1 LVSWQELR
9 PQLGYA
15 GLNFRGS
22 VSDIW
27 FLHGFFDGK
36 FSYPNGCL
44 QKKRAWRL
52 REVCNR
58 QAASPYAIASKET
71 GFD

>member
-1 LVSWQELR
+1 M
-9 PQLGYA
+9 LGLTS
-15 GLNFRGS
+15 GDQFQTS
-22 VSDIW
+22 
-27 FLHGFFDGK
+27 GFYTG
-36 FSYPNGCL
+36 FSMVNSPTPMGACE
-44 QKKRAWRL
+44 KKRAWRL